1 MYLVAIGWLY
11 VVFMM
16 AAAEALS
23 PQGTVFG
30 TLITFFFYGVGPS
43 AVVMYI
49 LTTPARKARL
59 RQRELAESTE
69 LAELS
74 ERNEGSH
81 APADG
86 PVPPVAEKP

>member
-23 PQGTVFG
+23 PQGTIFG
-30 TLITFFFYGVGPS
+30 ALITFVLYGVGPS

-49 LTTPARKARL
+49 LTTPSRKARL
-59 RQRELAESTE
+59 RALELAERDEGGHAAAAAPVS
-69 LAELS
+69 AET
-74 ERNEGSH
+74 
-81 APADG
+81 
-86 PVPPVAEKP
+86 EKP